1 MKTKLILGLFLFM
14 IFVESKAQQFH
25 GGAMVGLVAST
36 VTGDS
41 YGGWNKA
48 GLFAGG
54 YVNLEFGRR
63 SAFQM
68 ELEYIQKGSRKNPDH
83 SKNDYDSYLL
93 RLGYMELPVL
103 YQFKIKDWLSI
114 ETGPSIGF
122 LFHYYE
128 EVNEQEE
135 QYPDLCKVTYS
146 WNIGLNFII
155 TDRILIN
162 FRSNNSLVNIRNS
175 TKSGDVSRFW
185 AYGEYNDIFI
195 LSVFCRLT
203 KLGKDR
209 SEK

>member
-1 MKTKLILGLFLFM
+1 
-14 IFVESKAQQFH
+14 
-25 GGAMVGLVAST
+25 
-36 VTGDS
+36 
-41 YGGWNKA
+41 NKA

-83 SKNDYDSYLL
+83 SKDDYDSYLL
-93 RLGYMELPVL
+93 RLGYVELPVL

-128 EVNEQEE
+128 KVDEQEQE
-135 QYPDLCKVTYS
+135 PNPDFCKVTYS
-146 WNIGLNFII
+146 WNIGINFII

-162 FRSNNSLVNIRNS
+162 FRSNNSLVNIR
-175 TKSGDVSRFW
+175 TDRVTGDVRRFW

-209 SEK
+209 SEN